1 MSSWTSSTPHWA
13 VVPSCHKAT
22 TIIPMKSSPSC
33 FNDFRLVA
41 LTPTLMKCFERLV
54 MQHIKSSLLTLDPF
68 QFVYRSNRSTD
79 DPISTAFH
87 SILTHL
93 ETRDSHVRMLF
104 IDFTSAFNTIIPQ
117 QLIHKL
123 DQLGLN
129 TSLCN
134 WLLDF
139 LTGRPQAVWVGSN
152 TFSTIT
158 LNTEGPQGCVLSPHL
173 FTLMTHDCTPT
184 FSSNLFIKFAD
195 DTIVVGLIDNDNE
208 TIYRSVV
215 SRLAVWCKDNNLCLE
230 KMKEIVVDFRRLHTQ
245 HAPLTI
251 NHQRCCSGEGEQH
264 QAPGCAHLQRLVVE
278 QQHHHWPK
286 KPPSCTEAPSRAS

>member
-13 VVPSCHKAT
+13 VVPSCHKVT
-22 TIIPMKSSPSC
+22 TIIPKKSSPSC

-87 SILTHL
+87 SALTHL

-104 IDFTSAFNTIIPQ
+104 IDFSSAFNTIIPQ

-123 DQLGLN
+123 DQLVLN

-152 TFSTIT
+152 TSSTIT

-215 SRLAVWCKDNNLCLE
+215 SRLACGAKTTISAW
-230 KMKEIVVDFRRLHTQ
+230 RR
-245 HAPLTI
+245 
-251 NHQRCCSGEGEQH
+251 
-264 QAPGCAHLQRLVVE
+264 
-278 QQHHHWPK
+278 
-286 KPPSCTEAPSRAS
+286 